1 MMKLDHLHLEVAAE
15 NLDAAV
21 ENALAQLKCTR
32 AEADVEVLQAASP
45 GFLGLFGKRQ
55 AKVRV
60 KLHDRGAIARH
71 LTEGLLHLSGLAV
84 EIEVLTSVNQIQLLL
99 SSDESSLLIG
109 RHGQM
114 LDAMQG
120 LVGTMT
126 DRQTTDRTPIVLDVD
141 GYRGRRHEFL
151 TRLADNL
158 SHKVRETGKSSS
170 TPPLALGE
178 RRILHERFKQDAD
191 LEAISRNHE
200 GDRKIIV
207 LKLRVN

>member
-1 MMKLDHLHLEVAAE
+1 MKLDHLHLEVTAE
-15 NLDAAV
+15 NLDTAV
-21 ENALAQLKCTR
+21 ENALSQLKCTR
-32 AEADVEVLQAASP
+32 AEAEVEVLQAASS

-55 AKVRV
+55 ARVRV
-60 KLHDRGAIARH
+60 KLHDRGAIARQF
-71 LTEGLLHLSGLAV
+71 TDGLLRLSALDV
-84 EIEVLTSVNQIQLLL
+84 EIEVVTSTKQIQLLL
-99 SSDESSLLIG
+99 SSDASSLLIG

-141 GYRGRRHEFL
+141 GYRARRHEFL
-151 TRLADNL
+151 TRLADKL
-158 SHKVRETGKSSS
+158 SRKVRETGKPAT

-178 RRILHERFKQDAD
+178 RRILHERFKLDVD

-200 GDRKIIV
+200 GDRKVMV
-207 LKLRVN
+207 LKPREN

>member
-1 MMKLDHLHLEVAAE
+1 MKLDHLHLEVTAE
-15 NLDAAV
+15 NLDTAV
-21 ENALAQLKCTR
+21 ENALSQLKCTR
-32 AEADVEVLQAASP
+32 AEVDVEVLQAASS

-60 KLHDRGAIARH
+60 KLHDRGAIARQF
-71 LTEGLLHLSGLAV
+71 TDGLLRLSGLAV
-84 EIEVLTSVNQIQLLL
+84 EIEVVTSTKQIQLLL
-99 SSDESSLLIG
+99 SSDDSSLLIG

-141 GYRGRRHEFL
+141 GYRARRHEFL
-151 TRLADNL
+151 TRLADKL
-158 SHKVRETGKSSS
+158 SCKVRETRKPAT
-170 TPPLALGE
+170 TPPLTLGE
-178 RRILHERFKQDAD
+178 RRILYERFKLEGD

-200 GDRKIIV
+200 GDRKVMV
-207 LKLRVN
+207 LKLREN

>member
-1 MMKLDHLHLEVAAE
+1 MKLDHLHLEVTAE
-15 NLDAAV
+15 NLDTAV
-21 ENALAQLKCTR
+21 ENALSQLKCTR
-32 AEADVEVLQAASP
+32 AEADVEVLQVASP

-55 AKVRV
+55 ARVRV
-60 KLHDRGAIARH
+60 MLHDRGAIARQF
-71 LTEGLLHLSGLAV
+71 TDGLLRLSGLEA
-84 EIEVLTSVNQIQLLL
+84 EIEVVASPKQIQLLL
-99 SSDESSLLIG
+99 SSDASSLLIG

-141 GYRGRRHEFL
+141 GYRARRHEFL
-151 TRLADNL
+151 TRLADKL
-158 SHKVRETGKSSS
+158 SRKVRETGKPAT

-178 RRILHERFKQDAD
+178 RRILYERFKLEVD

-200 GDRKIIV
+200 GDRKVMV
-207 LKLRVN
+207 LKLREN

>member
-1 MMKLDHLHLEVAAE
+1 MKLDHLHLEVTAE
-15 NLDAAV
+15 NLDTAV
-21 ENALAQLKCTR
+21 ENALSQLKCTR
-32 AEADVEVLQAASP
+32 AEVDVEVLQAASS

-60 KLHDRGAIARH
+60 KLHDRGAIARQF
-71 LTEGLLHLSGLAV
+71 TDGLLRLSGLAV
-84 EIEVLTSVNQIQLLL
+84 EIEVVTSTKQIQLLL
-99 SSDESSLLIG
+99 SSDDSSLLIG

-151 TRLADNL
+151 TRLADKL
-158 SHKVRETGKSSS
+158 SCKVRETGKPAT

-178 RRILHERFKQDAD
+178 RRILYERFKLEGD

-200 GDRKIIV
+200 GDRKVMV
-207 LKLRVN
+207 LKLREN

>member
-1 MMKLDHLHLEVAAE
+1 MKLNLLHLEVTAE
-15 NLDAAV
+15 NLDTAV
-21 ENALAQLKCTR
+21 ENALSQLKCTR
-32 AEADVEVLQAASP
+32 AEADVEVLQVASP

-55 AKVRV
+55 ARVRV
-60 KLHDRGAIARH
+60 MLHDRGAIARQF
-71 LTEGLLHLSGLAV
+71 TDGLLRLSGLEA
-84 EIEVLTSVNQIQLLL
+84 EIEVVASPKQIQLLL
-99 SSDESSLLIG
+99 SSDASSLLIG

-141 GYRGRRHEFL
+141 GYRARRHEFL
-151 TRLADNL
+151 TRLADKL
-158 SHKVRETGKSSS
+158 SRKVRETGKPAT

-178 RRILHERFKQDAD
+178 RRILYERFKLEVD

-200 GDRKIIV
+200 GDRKVMV
-207 LKLRVN
+207 LKPREN

>member
-1 MMKLDHLHLEVAAE
+1 MKLDLLHLEISAE
-15 NLDAAV
+15 TLDIAV
-21 ENALAQLKCTR
+21 EKALSQLRCTR

-55 AKVRV
+55 ARVRV
-60 KLHDRGAIARH
+60 KLHDRGAIARQF
-71 LTEGLLHLSGLAV
+71 TDGLLRLSGLDV
-84 EIEVLTSVNQIQLLL
+84 EVEVVTSTKLIQLFL
-99 SSDESSLLIG
+99 SSDDSSLLIG

-151 TRLADNL
+151 NRLADKL
-158 SHKVRETGKSSS
+158 SRKVRETGKPAT

-178 RRILHERFKQDAD
+178 RRILHERFKLQVD
-191 LEAISRNHE
+191 LEAISRNHQ
-200 GDRKIIV
+200 GDRKVIV
-207 LKLRVN
+207 LKPREK

>member
-1 MMKLDHLHLEVAAE
+1 MKLDHLHLEVTAE
-15 NLDAAV
+15 NLDTAV
-21 ENALAQLKCTR
+21 ENALSQLKCTR
-32 AEADVEVLQAASP
+32 AEADVEVLQVASP

-55 AKVRV
+55 ARVRV
-60 KLHDRGAIARH
+60 MLHDRGAIARQF
-71 LTEGLLHLSGLAV
+71 TDGLLRLSGLEA
-84 EIEVLTSVNQIQLLL
+84 EIEVVASPKQIQLLL
-99 SSDESSLLIG
+99 SSDASSLLIG

-141 GYRGRRHEFL
+141 GYRARRHEFL
-151 TRLADNL
+151 TRLADKL
-158 SHKVRETGKSSS
+158 SRKVRETGKPAT

-178 RRILHERFKQDAD
+178 RRILYERFKLEVD

-200 GDRKIIV
+200 GDRKVMV
-207 LKLRVN
+207 LKPREN

>member
-1 MMKLDHLHLEVAAE
+1 MKFDQLHLEVTAE
-15 NLDAAV
+15 NLDTAV
-21 ENALAQLKCTR
+21 ENALAKLKCTR
-32 AEADVEVLQAASP
+32 AEADVEVLQAAST

-55 AKVRV
+55 ARVRV

-71 LTEGLLHLSGLAV
+71 FTEGLLRLSGLGV
-84 EIEVLTSVNQIQLLL
+84 EVEVVTSTKLIQLFL
-99 SSDESSLLIG
+99 SSDDSSLLIG

-151 TRLADNL
+151 TRLADKL
-158 SHKVRETGKSSS
+158 SHKVRETGKPAT

-178 RRILHERFKQDAD
+178 RRILYERFKLEVD

-200 GDRKIIV
+200 GDRKVMV
-207 LKLRVN
+207 LKPREI

>member
-1 MMKLDHLHLEVAAE
+1 MKLDQLHLEVTAE
-15 NLDAAV
+15 NLDTAV
-21 ENALAQLKCTR
+21 ENALSQLKCTR
-32 AEADVEVLQAASP
+32 AEAEVEVLQAASS

-55 AKVRV
+55 ARVRV
-60 KLHDRGAIARH
+60 KLHDRGAIARQF
-71 LTEGLLHLSGLAV
+71 TDGLLRLSGLDV
-84 EIEVLTSVNQIQLLL
+84 EIEVVTSTKQIQLLL
-99 SSDESSLLIG
+99 SSDASSLLIG

-141 GYRGRRHEFL
+141 GYRARRYEFL
-151 TRLADNL
+151 TRLADKL
-158 SHKVRETGKSSS
+158 SRKVRETGKPAT

-178 RRILHERFKQDAD
+178 RRILHERFKLDVD

-200 GDRKIIV
+200 GDRKVMV
-207 LKLRVN
+207 LKPREN

>member
-1 MMKLDHLHLEVAAE
+1 MKLDQLHLEVTAE
-15 NLDAAV
+15 NLDTAV
-21 ENALAQLKCTR
+21 ENALSQLKCTR
-32 AEADVEVLQAASP
+32 AEADVEVLQVASS

-55 AKVRV
+55 ARVRV
-60 KLHDRGAIARH
+60 MLHDRGAIARQF
-71 LTEGLLHLSGLAV
+71 TDGLLRLSGLEA
-84 EIEVLTSVNQIQLLL
+84 EIEVVASPKQIQLLL
-99 SSDESSLLIG
+99 SSDASSLLIG

-141 GYRGRRHEFL
+141 GYRARRHEFL
-151 TRLADNL
+151 TRLADKL
-158 SHKVRETGKSSS
+158 SRKVRETGKPAT

-178 RRILHERFKQDAD
+178 RRILYERFKLEVD

-200 GDRKIIV
+200 GDRKVMV
-207 LKLRVN
+207 LKPREN

>member
-1 MMKLDHLHLEVAAE
+1 MKLDHLHLEVAAE

-71 LTEGLLHLSGLAV
+71 LTEGLLRLSGLDV
-84 EIEVLTSVNQIQLLL
+84 VIEVVTSTNKIQLIL
-99 SSDESSLLIG
+99 SSDDSSLLIG

-126 DRQTTDRTPIVLDVD
+126 DRQTTDRTPVVLDVD
-141 GYRGRRHEFL
+141 GYRARRYEFL
-151 TRLADNL
+151 TLLADKL
-158 SHKVRETGKSSS
+158 SRKVRETGKSAS

-178 RRILHERFKQDAD
+178 RRILHERFKQEAD

-200 GDRKIIV
+200 GDRKVIV
-207 LKLRVN
+207 LKFRVN

>member
-1 MMKLDHLHLEVAAE
+1 LD
-15 NLDAAV
+15 
-21 ENALAQLKCTR
+21 
-32 AEADVEVLQAASP
+32 
-45 GFLGLFGKRQ
+45 
-55 AKVRV
+55 
-60 KLHDRGAIARH
+60 
-71 LTEGLLHLSGLAV
+71 V
-84 EIEVLTSVNQIQLLL
+84 EIEVLTSINQIQLLL

-141 GYRGRRHEFL
+141 GYRARRYEFL
-151 TRLADNL
+151 LGLAVKL
-158 SHKVRETGKSSS
+158 VHKVRETRKPAS

-178 RRILHERFKQDAD
+178 RRILHERFKQEAD

>member
-1 MMKLDHLHLEVAAE
+1 MKYDCLHLEVASN
-15 NLDAAV
+15 NLDTAV
-21 ENALAQLKCTR
+21 ENALSQLKCTR

-55 AKVRV
+55 ARVRV

-71 LTEGLLHLSGLAV
+71 FTEGLLRLSGLGV
-84 EIEVLTSVNQIQLLL
+84 EVEVVTSTKLIQLFL
-99 SSDESSLLIG
+99 SSDDSSLLIG

-151 TRLADNL
+151 TRLADKL
-158 SHKVRETGKSSS
+158 SHKVRETGKPAT

-178 RRILHERFKQDAD
+178 RRILYERFKLEVD

-200 GDRKIIV
+200 GDRKVMV
-207 LKLRVN
+207 LKPREI

>member
-1 MMKLDHLHLEVAAE
+1 MKLDQLHLEVTAN
-15 NLDAAV
+15 NLDTAV
-21 ENALAQLKCTR
+21 EKALSQLKCTR
-32 AEADVEVLQAASP
+32 AEADVEVLQAPSP

-60 KLHDRGAIARH
+60 KLHDRGAIARQFI
-71 LTEGLLHLSGLAV
+71 EGLLRLSGLDV
-84 EIEVLTSVNQIQLLL
+84 EIEIITSTKQVQLLL
-99 SSDESSLLIG
+99 SSDDSSLLIG

-126 DRQTTDRTPIVLDVD
+126 DRQTSPRGTLAGGAD
-141 GYRGRRHEFL
+141 GYRARRHEFL
-151 TRLADNL
+151 TRLAEKL
-158 SHKVRETGKSSS
+158 SRDVRETGKSAS

-178 RRILHERFKQDAD
+178 RRILHERFKQEAD

-200 GDRKIIV
+200 GDRKVIV
-207 LKLRVN
+207 LKFRVN

>member
-1 MMKLDHLHLEVAAE
+1 MKLDQLHLEVTAE
-15 NLDAAV
+15 NLDTAV
-21 ENALAQLKCTR
+21 ENALSQLKCTR
-32 AEADVEVLQAASP
+32 AEADVEVLQVASP

-55 AKVRV
+55 ARVRV
-60 KLHDRGAIARH
+60 MLHDRGAIARQF
-71 LTEGLLHLSGLAV
+71 TDGLLRLSGLEA
-84 EIEVLTSVNQIQLLL
+84 EIEVVASPKQIQLLL
-99 SSDESSLLIG
+99 SSDASSLLIG

-141 GYRGRRHEFL
+141 GYRARRHEFL
-151 TRLADNL
+151 TRLADKL
-158 SHKVRETGKSSS
+158 SRKVRETGKPET

-178 RRILHERFKQDAD
+178 RRILYERFKLEVD

-200 GDRKIIV
+200 GDRKVMV
-207 LKLRVN
+207 LKPREN

>member
-1 MMKLDHLHLEVAAE
+1 MKYDCLHLEVASN
-15 NLDAAV
+15 NLDTAV
-21 ENALAQLKCTR
+21 ENALSQLKCTR

-55 AKVRV
+55 ARVRV
-60 KLHDRGAIARH
+60 KLHDRGAIARQF
-71 LTEGLLHLSGLAV
+71 TDGLLRLSGLDV
-84 EIEVLTSVNQIQLLL
+84 EIEVVTSTKLIQLSL
-99 SSDESSLLIG
+99 SSDDSSLLIG

-141 GYRGRRHEFL
+141 GYRVRRHEFL
-151 TRLADNL
+151 NRLADKL
-158 SHKVRETGKSSS
+158 SRKVRETGKSAT

-178 RRILHERFKQDAD
+178 RRILYERFKLEVD
-191 LEAISRNHE
+191 LDAISRNHE
-200 GDRKIIV
+200 GDRKVIV
-207 LKLRVN
+207 LMPREN